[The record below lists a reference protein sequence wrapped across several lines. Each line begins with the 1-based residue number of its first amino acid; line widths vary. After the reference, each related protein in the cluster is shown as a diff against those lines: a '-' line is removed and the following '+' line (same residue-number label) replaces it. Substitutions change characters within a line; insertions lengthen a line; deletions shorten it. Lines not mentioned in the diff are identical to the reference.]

1 MKDNVRTIIFA
12 SVLAVVCSFVLAVA
26 NQYTFPY
33 RMANEEAEEV
43 KNIMTVLE
51 IPFDSKWDS
60 KTLLDVYKKNVHVR
74 KLEDLTVYEK
84 VSDQAADEMP
94 SLIAVQFSGLGLWAQ
109 IDGVL
114 SLENDFVTIRQIR
127 FYKQEETPGLGGEIA
142 SRWFQEQFKGK
153 SIVSSS
159 GEPGFRIV
167 KPGNP
172 TDNNSVDGI
181 TGATMTSN
189 RVETM
194 LDEFAKKIWKEREYY
209 VE

>member
-1 MKDNVRTIIFA
+1 
-12 SVLAVVCSFVLAVA
+12 
-26 NQYTFPY
+26 
-33 RMANEEAEEV
+33 MANEEAEEV
-43 KNIMTVLE
+43 KNILAVLE
-51 IPFDSKWDS
+51 IAVDSKWDS
-60 KTLLDVYKKNVHVR
+60 KTLLDVYKKNVQVR
-74 KLEDLTVYEK
+74 KLGDLTVYEK
-84 VSDQAADEMP
+84 VSNQSADELP
-94 SLIAVQFSGLGLWAQ
+94 SLIAVKFSGMGLWAP

-142 SRWFQEQFKGK
+142 SSWFQEQFEGK
-153 SIVSSS
+153 RIVSNS
-159 GEPGFRIV
+159 GEPGIRIV

-194 LDEFAKKIWKEREYY
+194 LDQFAKNLWKERK
-209 VE
+209 